1 MHSFCT
7 MGCTENVL
15 PIAEYFCFVPAV
27 GRPLIYYQVYF
38 PSSVNHFP
46 PHLIPSSVIPFIFL
60 YYAFPIFN
68 EFTIATLYE
77 IRHCYLLHFSLDLPQ
92 LSSIVYITK
101 MLFWWLSCY
110 VFPLIFQL
118 CRLWESLFFWLRS
131 IFFKA
136 YGLLW
141 SSFLSCCLVF
151 GGPSTYFLDSFFLP
165 FPIVSQHHQF
175 PLPSFELL
183 PYISDTIFWLLF
195 NFQPLFWVLQ
205 LDLILEILHYDRR
218 IMNTLL

>member
-1 MHSFCT
+1 MRCT
-7 MGCTENVL
+7 DNVL

-46 PHLIPSSVIPFIFL
+46 PHLIPSSVIPFTFL

-110 VFPLIFQL
+110 VFPLLFQL

-141 SSFLSCCLVF
+141 NSFLSCCLVF
-151 GGPSTYFLDSFFLP
+151 GGPSTYFLDSFSYLSQLSHSITNFLYLHLNCCLI
-165 FPIVSQHHQF
+165 FQA
-175 PLPSFELL
+175 PSFGYYLTSNHCFEC
-183 PYISDTIFWLLF
+183 Y
-195 NFQPLFWVLQ
+195 N
-205 LDLILEILHYDRR
+205 
-218 IMNTLL
+218 